1 MLGYFSFVGFLVVG
15 GMAVRS
21 GETAFR
27 LLGVCFHFVIPE
39 IMVAVVKMTSMTM
52 SSNGALMI
60 AFAPP
65 SPDV

>member
-1 MLGYFSFVGFLVVG
+1 
-15 GMAVRS
+15 MAVRS